1 MWKFTPYNALG
12 KNIEQM
18 KKVFT
23 TNEIFVDVLYNIFV

>member
-1 MWKFTPYNALG
+1 MWKFTPCHALG